1 MSEYPEQLGESDAEF
16 RARLDR
22 QVEQAHRDIAAV
34 YERARHDAGGTEE
47 PSPHVGARPR
57 AC

>member
-1 MSEYPEQLGESDAEF
+1 MGECASELSESDAEF

-34 YERARHDAGGTEE
+34 YERARRDAAGAEE
-47 PSPHVGARPR
+47 AGPHTDWPR
-57 AC
+57 FS